1 MDDWVG
7 TISDV
12 SIRHVVA
19 QNVSAP
25 NAWKGYS
32 FNYSTHLDGLA
43 PGTWG
48 AGSKRSVASYSTR
61 RNHPLGP
68 RITLEDVAVLVWG
81 KGESKMTQWE
91 PAHNPK
97 SYVERNVGPSPSFG
111 AFVRNAR
118 DVSLVDWR
126 VDTVFNDDRPAFVF
140 DNVRDAKLHGSAA
153 ARGAASTF
161 DVGLRNGAAVDLAGS
176 GGLEAKDEGAF
187 EVRHNI
193 KPPLHSGLDY
203 PPYFFDTRRS

>member
-1 MDDWVG
+1 MKIAERPNFKTVLSEKQS
-7 TISDV
+7 IVNRVNSDEGNQV
-12 SIRHVVA
+12 
-19 QNVSAP
+19 
-25 NAWKGYS
+25 
-32 FNYSTHLDGLA
+32 
-43 PGTWG
+43 
-48 AGSKRSVASYSTR
+48 
-61 RNHPLGP
+61 
-68 RITLEDVAVLVWG
+68 
-81 KGESKMTQWE
+81 
-91 PAHNPK
+91 
-97 SYVERNVGPSPSFG
+97 
-111 AFVRNAR
+111 
-118 DVSLVDWR
+118 
-126 VDTVFNDDRPAFVF
+126 RPAFVF